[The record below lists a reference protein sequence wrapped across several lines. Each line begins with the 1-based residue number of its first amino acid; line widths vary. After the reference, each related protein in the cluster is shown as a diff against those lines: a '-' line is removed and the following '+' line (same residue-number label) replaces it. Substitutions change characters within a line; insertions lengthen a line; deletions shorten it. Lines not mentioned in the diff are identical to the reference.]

1 MDSLSAGVETLG
13 CNRGRDAR
21 VPSVFSAGGDA
32 CAPGQSFQQAGRLE
46 KEPS

>member
-13 CNRGRDAR
+13 FNRGRDAR

-32 CAPGQSFQQAGRLE
+32 CAPGQSFSGRGGLGM
-46 KEPS
+46 